1 VDLDRNGDR
10 VDLSIEDD
18 GPGFQPAGV
27 SGGMGF
33 VTMRDRIGAVGG
45 ELEIISE
52 PGGGVTVHVAIADAP
67 LRPSSEVRESP
78 QWRSE

>member
-1 VDLDRNGDR
+1 
-10 VDLSIEDD
+10 
-18 GPGFQPAGV
+18 
-27 SGGMGF
+27 MGF

-45 ELEIISE
+45 ELEIISQ
-52 PGGGVTVHVAIADAP
+52 PGGGVTVHVTIADAP